1 MSVNNQNKP
10 VESRNEVLWRI
21 YVVMF
26 VMLLGCF
33 VIILRIGTLQIIEGP
48 QLREKANNLNI
59 RKRPI
64 KAARGNILADD
75 GKSLLATS
83 LPNYQLNW
91 DLTVP
96 NQDSFVFYLDSLSVL
111 FTSFADSELTA
122 DEFKEKL
129 IKGKA
134 AKDKYFLLRKNVSQI
149 ELDKI
154 QKFPIFN
161 SRKKK
166 MKSGLIVSEMEKRQ
180 YPFKMLA
187 NRTIGYSR
195 VIDGMKNDKDTLR
208 IGLEGYWNST
218 LSGEEGL
225 MWMQQLSKDV
235 WVPLNDIANV
245 EPRAGNDLVTTINI
259 DIQDVTERSL
269 LETLEKYEAE
279 HGCAIVMDVKTGQIK
294 AMANIG
300 FNEDRTQYWEDFNYA
315 VGENIEPGSVF
326 KLASMI
332 TLLEDGYVK
341 LDDTVNLNMGKWKFY
356 DAVMEDAYP
365 HGIFFTTIG
374 DVFEMSSNVGIAK
387 MIHKFYNGSKEKQMY
402 FVRKL
407 SDMVLDKP
415 TGIDVGGERP
425 PFIKDP
431 NRSDWSGITALWMSI
446 GYELEMSP
454 LQMLTF
460 YNAVAN
466 DGQMM
471 KPYIVKEVSS
481 YGDIIDKFDPRI
493 VKKRIA
499 SKKTLET
506 ATELLTRVVE
516 SEKGTGHSIYTPQ
529 YKIAGKTGTAII
541 NWQNFQKGKESKK
554 YRASFAGFFPA
565 DNPVYSCIVVVT
577 NPKWGNF
584 GGIVAAPVFRKIADY
599 CYASSIESHSAINN
613 SKFVY
618 TDGTLPKLQ
627 VGNKSDLKKLLD
639 YLKMPYSDISKSD
652 WSVGFVEN
660 DSITLLSRSVQDDV
674 VPNVVGMG
682 LKDALYLLENRRL
695 KVKVVGVGKVK
706 SQSVKAGKSIKTV
719 QTITLV
725 LG

>member
-1 MSVNNQNKP
+1 MAVNNQNKT

-48 QLREKANNLNI
+48 KLREHADSMNI
-59 RKRPI
+59 KKRPV

-83 LPNYQLNW
+83 LPFYQLNW

-96 NQDSFVFYLDSLSVL
+96 NQDSFAYYLDSLAVL
-111 FTSFADSELTA
+111 LTSFPESGMTASELR
-122 DEFKEKL
+122 EKL
-129 IKGKA
+129 IRA
-134 AKDKYFLLRKNVSQI
+134 RAIKDKYFLIRKNVSQV

-154 QKFPIFN
+154 KKFPIFN
-161 SRKKK
+161 LRNK
-166 MKSGLIVSEMEKRQ
+166 MKSGLIVTEMAKRQ

-195 VIDGMKNDKDTLR
+195 VVDGSKNDKDTLQV
-208 IGLEGYWNST
+208 GLEGHWNST

-259 DIQDVTERSL
+259 DIQDITERAL
-269 LETLEKYEAE
+269 LESMEKFEAE
-279 HGCAIVMDVKTGQIK
+279 HGCVIVMEVKTGQIK
-294 AMANIG
+294 AIANIG

-315 VGENIEPGSVF
+315 VAENVEPGSVF

-332 TLLEDGYVK
+332 ALLEDGHVK
-341 LDDTVNLNMGKWKFY
+341 LDDTVNLNAGKWRFY

-365 HGIFFTTIG
+365 HGIHYTTLG

-387 MIHKFYNGSKEKQMY
+387 MIHKYYNGSKDKQMH
-402 FVRKL
+402 FVRRL

-431 NRSDWSGITALWMSI
+431 NRSDWSGISALWMSI

-466 DGQMM
+466 GGQMM
-471 KPYIVKEVSS
+471 KPYVVKEVRS
-481 YGDIIDKFDPRI
+481 YGDLVDKYEPLV
-493 VKKRIA
+493 VKKKIA
-499 SKKTLET
+499 SKKTLDT

-516 SEKGTGHSIYTPQ
+516 SDHGTAHSIYTPQ

-584 GGIVAAPVFRKIADY
+584 GGIVAAPVFRKIADF
-599 CYASSIESHSAINN
+599 CYASSIESHKALNN
-613 SKFVY
+613 DKFVY
-618 TDGTLPKLQ
+618 TDATLPKLQ
-627 VGNKSDLKKLLD
+627 VGNKDDLTLLLN
-639 YLKMPYSDISKSD
+639 YLKMPYSEDSKSE

-660 DSITLLSRSVQDDV
+660 DSVTLLNRSVQDDV

-706 SQSVKAGKSIKTV
+706 SQSVKAGKSIKSV